1 MRTLATLLTQVSD
14 ALARDGRT
22 SDEDTS
28 TVERLQTT
36 WLALVALLT
45 NIIVYIL
52 FARAAAITRACERA
66 VSRITVVKERL
77 MLHDPEVMSPTPE

>member
-1 MRTLATLLTQVSD
+1 M
-14 ALARDGRT
+14 
-22 SDEDTS
+22 
-28 TVERLQTT
+28 ERLQTT